1 MVTYQ
6 LLILENEMS
15 RESRSYIKLQP
26 TYAKSSVFTKHIS
39 SDISMIWTPLL
50 NSP

>member
-6 LLILENEMS
+6 LLNLENEIS

-26 TYAKSSVFTKHIS
+26 TYA
-39 SDISMIWTPLL
+39 
-50 NSP
+50 N